1 MQEIITGAGLF
12 IYPLAL
18 CSLVGVFII
27 IERAVALRQNRVVP
41 PSLLERID
49 RAEPVPSG
57 DASVLGRLAR
67 SAEENPRD
75 EAGTAAVARLEVNRL
90 ERGFVFLEIII
101 SAAPLLGL
109 LGTVTGLI
117 QVFSNIDPD
126 TGLPEPT
133 AFVQGVALALTTTVL
148 GLSIAIPCLVAN
160 SYFQRK
166 VETFTVQ
173 LGAVIDQ
180 IQSRSEAQPSGTQL

>member
-1 MQEIITGAGLF
+1 MQEIITGAGFF
-12 IYPLAL
+12 IYPLAF
-18 CSLVGVFII
+18 CSLVGVFVIF
-27 IERAVALRQNRVVP
+27 ERALSLRRSRILPNA
-41 PSLLERID
+41 LLERID
-49 RAEPVPSG
+49 RAEPVEG
-57 DASVLGRLAR
+57 AEESVLGRLALF
-67 SAEENPRD
+67 AEQNPRD
-75 EAGTAAVARLEVNRL
+75 DAGIDAVARLEVNRL

-117 QVFSNIDPD
+117 QVFSNIDSK
-126 TGLPEPT
+126 TGLPEPS

-173 LGAVIDQ
+173 LGAVLEQ
-180 IQSRSEAQPSGTQL
+180 IQTRRRGSPAP

>member
-1 MQEIITGAGLF
+1 MLEIITGAGLF

-18 CSLVGVFII
+18 CSLVGVFVIL
-27 IERAVALRQNRVVP
+27 ERAVALRGARVLP
-41 PSLLERID
+41 RKQLAEID
-49 RAEPVPSG
+49 EGRPLDG
-57 DASVLGRLAR
+57 DDHSVLGRLAR
-67 SAEENPRD
+67 MAAKNPGDEEGVRS
-75 EAGTAAVARLEVNRL
+75 VARLEVNRL

-117 QVFSNIDPD
+117 QVFSSITPE
-126 TGLPEPT
+126 TGLPEPA

-148 GLSIAIPCLVAN
+148 GLAVAIPCLVAN

-166 VETFTVQ
+166 VETFAVQ
-173 LGAVIDQ
+173 LDAVIEQ
-180 IQSRSEAQPSGTQL
+180 IQARQRQG